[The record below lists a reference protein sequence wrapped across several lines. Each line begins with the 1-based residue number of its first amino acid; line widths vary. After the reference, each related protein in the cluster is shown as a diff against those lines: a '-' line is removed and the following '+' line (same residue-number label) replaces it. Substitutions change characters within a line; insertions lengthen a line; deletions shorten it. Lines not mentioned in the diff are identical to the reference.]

1 MNAVTIGLLVASGA
15 LAIGTFALRLVGVL
29 LRSRI
34 TPSDRMQELLDTG
47 VAVLFCAL
55 IATATLIEAQEF
67 VGWARPLGV
76 AVGGLLAW
84 RKAPFV
90 VVVIAAA
97 GVAAVLRLLGLP

>member
-1 MNAVTIGLLVASGA
+1 MSAVTIGLLVAAGA
-15 LAIGTFALRLVGVL
+15 LAIGTFALRLAGVL
-29 LRSRI
+29 LRARI
-34 TPSDRMQELLDTG
+34 TPSDRVQELLDTG

-55 IATATLIEAQEF
+55 IATATLVEAQEF

-76 AVGGLLAW
+76 AVGGVLAW

-97 GVAAVLRLLGLP
+97 AVAAVLRLLGLP